1 MDDMPPHSGIVRDPL
16 VYLVEDDAAVRNALA
31 LLVRSFGWRVD
42 AFANGEQFLTQAPR
56 PWQACVV
63 LDLLMP
69 GLDGE
74 AVLQLL
80 RARGSPL
87 PVLVI
92 TGDRDGPRLER
103 LRRSGVA
110 GVLLKPFGAAA
121 FQEAVGAC
129 LNLAPT

>member
-69 GLDGE
+69 GISGFDVARAIRIKPWGKHALLISLSGLNRDID
-74 AVLQLL
+74 LQL
-80 RARGSPL
+80 ARKAGFDVNMTKPADPAQIRML
-87 PVLVI
+87 L
-92 TGDRDGPRLER
+92 DRP
-103 LRRSGVA
+103 
-110 GVLLKPFGAAA
+110 
-121 FQEAVGAC
+121 
-129 LNLAPT
+129 